1 MSISMKQGREW
12 LNENSAIVTIV
23 TVVGLIL
30 VLAYLLSQA
39 RGPSFNVEYKPR
51 PVWFYDL
58 NTGETFEMQSDT
70 IPPIET
76 DSGPFNN
83 RPAGVLKRVF
93 SCDQC
98 QSDFQFYLMAYLP
111 EAQEARR
118 ELDAWMMRKGE
129 RTPEEWNQQQ
139 KLQETAS
146 RGIIVA
152 RPSKPGHWV
161 LQSSAEGLAII
172 TEVEYHC
179 DEGGRAMECFPD

>member
-1 MSISMKQGREW
+1 MSISLKQGREW

-39 RGPSFNVEYKPR
+39 RGPSFTVEYKPR

-58 NTGETFEMQSDT
+58 NTGQTFEMQSDA

-76 DSGPFNN
+76 DSGPYQG

-98 QSDFQFYLMAYLP
+98 KSDFQSYLMAYLP
-111 EAQEARR
+111 EAQEAKR
-118 ELDAWMMRKGE
+118 ELDAWMMQKGE

-152 RPSKPGHWV
+152 RPDQPDRWV
-161 LQSSAEGLAII
+161 LQSSAEGLAIT
-172 TEVEYHC
+172 TETEYRC
-179 DEGGRAMECFPD
+179 EDGQRAIECFPD